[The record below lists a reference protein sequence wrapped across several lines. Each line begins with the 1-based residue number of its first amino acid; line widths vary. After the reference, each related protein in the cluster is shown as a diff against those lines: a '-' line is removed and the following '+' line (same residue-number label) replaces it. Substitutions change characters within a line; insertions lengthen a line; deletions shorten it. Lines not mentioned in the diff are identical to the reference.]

1 MSSDPN
7 ESVEP
12 IPRPSRSLFRRLRP
26 WLATVAAVAA
36 ASALLAFEVL
46 ATRPEREAVRSL
58 SELMTLAN
66 LPDLSVDELTRRAS
80 FLCSRHYLET
90 HTLEP
95 APEGGLVGF
104 PRNLNKNFKVWRE
117 RGNVWIRPTDRV
129 GPVYQFVEEAG
140 RWKFDGPVGIL
151 DPQGAFIPAAELQ

>member
-1 MSSDPN
+1 MSNHPN
-7 ESVEP
+7 DSVEP
-12 IPRPSRSLFRRLRP
+12 IPRASRSLFRRLRP

-36 ASALLAFEVL
+36 ASALLAFEII

-58 SELMTLAN
+58 SELTTLAN
-66 LPDLSVDELTRRAS
+66 LSNVPVDELTRRAGL
-80 FLCSRHYLET
+80 LCSRRYLET
-90 HTLEP
+90 HDLEP
-95 APEGGLVGF
+95 APEGGMIGF

-117 RGNVWIRPTDRV
+117 HGNVWIRPTDRV